1 MENKNIIEIK
11 RHLVIVEAQ
20 GFKGA
25 SLPVES
31 SSWQPEATSL
41 QNDKS
46 QMIHKAFL
54 IGEEVLKVKKLIN
67 FQPLESKE
75 KLLFVSHIEAH
86 QENKRTTRG
95 ILID

>member
-1 MENKNIIEIK
+1 
-11 RHLVIVEAQ
+11 
-20 GFKGA
+20 
-25 SLPVES
+25 
-31 SSWQPEATSL
+31 
-41 QNDKS
+41 
-46 QMIHKAFL
+46 MIHEAFL
-54 IGEEVLKVKKLIN
+54 IGDEVLKVKKLIH

>member
-1 MENKNIIEIK
+1 
-11 RHLVIVEAQ
+11 
-20 GFKGA
+20 
-25 SLPVES
+25 
-31 SSWQPEATSL
+31 
-41 QNDKS
+41 
-46 QMIHKAFL
+46 MIHGAFL
-54 IGEEVLKVKKLIN
+54 IGEDEEVLKVKKLIH

>member
-1 MENKNIIEIK
+1 
-11 RHLVIVEAQ
+11 
-20 GFKGA
+20 
-25 SLPVES
+25 
-31 SSWQPEATSL
+31 
-41 QNDKS
+41 
-46 QMIHKAFL
+46 MIHKAFL
-54 IGEEVLKVKKLIN
+54 IGEEVLKVKKLIH